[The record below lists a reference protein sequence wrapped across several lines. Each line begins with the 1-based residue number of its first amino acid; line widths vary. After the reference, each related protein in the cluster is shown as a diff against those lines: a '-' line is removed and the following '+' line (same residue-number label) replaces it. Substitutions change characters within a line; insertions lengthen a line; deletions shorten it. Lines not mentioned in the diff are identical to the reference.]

1 MLQPLLFYSLD
12 ELLSFTLAIMADSVN
27 ESEQDTKVWYI
38 VFNIQNL
45 RNSLSGSKIKR
56 WNFVSPWKGYLN
68 LF

>member
-12 ELLSFTLAIMADSVN
+12 ELLSFTLAIMTHSVN

-45 RNSLSGSKIKR
+45 RNSLIGSKIKR
-56 WNFVSPWKGYLN
+56 WNFVFPWRGYLN